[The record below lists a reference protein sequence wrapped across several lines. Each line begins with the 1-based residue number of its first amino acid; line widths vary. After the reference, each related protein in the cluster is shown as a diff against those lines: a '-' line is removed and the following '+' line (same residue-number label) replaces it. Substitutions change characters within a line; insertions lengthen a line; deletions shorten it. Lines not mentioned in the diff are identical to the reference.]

1 MNLNPRKMKTKKIF
15 SIVLIMF
22 AFYLFTACG
31 AAHTNV
37 GLNMS
42 FGPNGPYI
50 TPHVGVN
57 FYGGGRY

>member
-1 MNLNPRKMKTKKIF
+1 MKTKKIF

-22 AFYLFTACG
+22 AFYIFTACG

-50 TPHVGVN
+50 SPHVGVN